1 MERKITKEISQD
13 EWYIPYEDV
22 IYRLDGYVIS
32 DLEEEFRRKQDRL
45 YSF

>member
-22 IYRLDGYVIS
+22 IYRWDGKV
-32 DLEEEFRRKQDRL
+32 Q
-45 YSF
+45 